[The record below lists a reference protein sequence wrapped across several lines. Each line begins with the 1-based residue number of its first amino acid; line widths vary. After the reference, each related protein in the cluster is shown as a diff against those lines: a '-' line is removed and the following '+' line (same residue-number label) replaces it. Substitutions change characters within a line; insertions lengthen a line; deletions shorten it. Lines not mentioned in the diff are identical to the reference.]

1 MYYCPQTEA
10 QRGQD
15 TDRWSGPRLEP
26 THSGFIPWLFPLL
39 QVPPRKCPA
48 GSSRPSETLAWL
60 CLWEDQS
67 KTPTGPSHPRPQH
80 CFSANSLD
88 NVARAPLTRSQT
100 RPLHWPRTQP
110 QGLLWTPHS
119 NHPGKESPGSIC
131 TWCLS
136 LLGGHCHVP
145 LVLSSPSGRHNYHRL
160 SSCPFTEPRNN
171 MLCDVSHLPIDPDQA
186 HASPCSPADP
196 APTAQFTALPA
207 S

>member
-1 MYYCPQTEA
+1 MVGTQIRTYT
-10 QRGQD
+10 
-15 TDRWSGPRLEP
+15 
-26 THSGFIPWLFPLL
+26 FWLYPLA
-39 QVPPRKCPA
+39 VSFTPGAPEEV
-48 GSSRPSETLAWL
+48 SSRLVQAIRDPGMALFMGEPK
-60 CLWEDQS
+60 QN
-67 KTPTGPSHPRPQH
+67 PRPGLPIHAPKH